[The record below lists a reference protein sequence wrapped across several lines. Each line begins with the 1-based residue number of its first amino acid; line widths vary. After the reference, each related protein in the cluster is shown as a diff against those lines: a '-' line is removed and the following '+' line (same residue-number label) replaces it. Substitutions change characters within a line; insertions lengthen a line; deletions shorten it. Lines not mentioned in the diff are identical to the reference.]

1 MILRIPSLKKKLEL
15 VKKKKKEKQ
24 DNLKKNVK

>member
-1 MILRIPSLKKKLEL
+1 MILWIPSLKKKLEL
-15 VKKKKKEKQ
+15 VKKKKEKQ